1 MPRSTWNFPWTFTS
15 SRGPLGLK
23 HTLEGQFPWVQDSG
37 FTAPLSVP
45 QAHGHLDCHWCYLCS
60 SFLLSNL
67 PLLSGNYQRF
77 FSEGKDAPR
86 AQLTPVWHLL
96 TKQISGSGLPFWGP
110 GMNVGAGRSSCFP
123 LLTQDSFWTLRVTSP
138 GSHPVPHTGV
148 PREGPESPGPV
159 TCPSYRTPLPH
170 HRAQPRPRPQPLFK
184 TAFTVFTLVCV

>member
-1 MPRSTWNFPWTFTS
+1 MPRATWNFPWTFTS

-77 FSEGKDAPR
+77 FSEGKGAPR

-96 TKQISGSGLPFWGP
+96 TKQVSGSGPAILGAWNECGGWSVFLFPSSHP
-110 GMNVGAGRSSCFP
+110 GQLLDSAGHVPRSHPRPTHRCSAGR
-123 LLTQDSFWTLRVTSP
+123 T
-138 GSHPVPHTGV
+138 
-148 PREGPESPGPV
+148 
-159 TCPSYRTPLPH
+159 
-170 HRAQPRPRPQPLFK
+170 
-184 TAFTVFTLVCV
+184 

>member
-1 MPRSTWNFPWTFTS
+1 MPRATWNFPWTFTS

-23 HTLEGQFPWVQDSG
+23 HTLEGQFPLVQDSG

-45 QAHGHLDCHWCYLCS
+45 QAHGHLDCHWCYLCP

-96 TKQISGSGLPFWGP
+96 TKQVSGSGPAILGAWNECGGWSVFLFPSSSPRTASGLCGSRPPGATPSHTQVFRGKDLSLP
-110 GMNVGAGRSSCFP
+110 A
-123 LLTQDSFWTLRVTSP
+123 L
-138 GSHPVPHTGV
+138 
-148 PREGPESPGPV
+148 
-159 TCPSYRTPLPH
+159 
-170 HRAQPRPRPQPLFK
+170 
-184 TAFTVFTLVCV
+184 